1 MARFGPVVTAMIT
14 PMRDDGAVD
23 YAEARRLASWLCERG
38 SSGLVLAGTTG
49 ESPTL
54 RDDEK
59 VKLFRE
65 IVAEVGGR
73 AKVIANTGGNDT
85 RHSIELSKQAQAQG
99 VDALLA
105 VGPYY
110 NKPPQA
116 GLIGHFSA
124 IADAVE
130 IPIVIYN
137 IPGRTAVNILPETI
151 ATLSDHPRIAGVKE
165 SSGDLMQIGELIT
178 KVAKDFD
185 VYSGDDH
192 LTLPIMAIG
201 GCGVVSVAS
210 HVAGEQIRAMCD
222 AYTDGDVLQAAQLHQ
237 AVLPLI
243 KALFAVTSPIPVKAA
258 MQRFGFATGACRP
271 PLCALTPE
279 QDRALDRALAP
290 WRDRVHSAV

>member
-23 YAEARRLASWLCERG
+23 YAEARRLAGWLIDNG
-38 SSGLVLAGTTG
+38 STGLVLAGTTG

-54 RDDEK
+54 SDAEK
-59 VKLFRE
+59 TKLFG
-65 IVAEVGGR
+65 EVSAAVRGR
-73 AKVIANTGGNDT
+73 AKIIANTGGNDT
-85 RHSIELSKQAQAQG
+85 HHSVELSKRAAECG
-99 VDALLA
+99 VDALLV

-116 GLIGHFSA
+116 GLIEHFTA
-124 IADAVE
+124 IADAVDL
-130 IPIVIYN
+130 PLMLYN

-151 ATLSDHPRIAGVKE
+151 ATLSDHPRIVAVKE
-165 SSGDLMQIGELIT
+165 SCGDLMQIGELIT
-178 KVAKDFD
+178 KVSNDFD

-210 HVAGEQIRAMCD
+210 HVAGEHIHAMCD
-222 AYTDGDVLQAAQLHQ
+222 AFADGDVAQAAQIHQ
-237 AVLPLI
+237 SLLPLI

-258 MQRFGFATGACRP
+258 MQRFGFATGRCRP
-271 PLCALTPE
+271 PLCPLNAE
-279 QDRALDRALAP
+279 QERALDRALEP
-290 WRDRVHSAV
+290 WRGRVRAAV

>member
-99 VDALLA
+99 VDALLV

-279 QDRALDRALAP
+279 QERALDRALAP
-290 WRDRVHSAV
+290 WRDRVHSTV

>member
-14 PMRDDGAVD
+14 PMRDDGSVD
-23 YAEARRLASWLCERG
+23 YPEARRLASWLCERG
-38 SSGLVLAGTTG
+38 STGLVLAGTTG

-65 IVAEVGGR
+65 IVAEIGGR

-85 RHSIELSKQAQAQG
+85 HHSIELSKQAQACG
-99 VDALLA
+99 VDALLV

-210 HVAGEQIRAMCD
+210 HVAGDEIRAMCD
-222 AYTDGDVLQAAQLHQ
+222 AYADGDVLQAAQLHQ

-279 QDRALDRALAP
+279 QERALDRALAP
-290 WRDRVHSAV
+290 WRDRVHSTV

>member
-1 MARFGPVVTAMIT
+1 M
-14 PMRDDGAVD
+14 
-23 YAEARRLASWLCERG
+23 
-38 SSGLVLAGTTG
+38 
-49 ESPTL
+49 
-54 RDDEK
+54 
-59 VKLFRE
+59 
-65 IVAEVGGR
+65 
-73 AKVIANTGGNDT
+73 IANTGGNDT

-279 QDRALDRALAP
+279 QDRCARSRACAVARPGPLGRMSAPALERAGLQILGC
-290 WRDRVHSAV
+290 RVDRVDAAGRVRASRNSSSSTGRLTSSRWAPRWRTSRTTTRAIAR